1 MRSSNPSSE
10 WRPPDDRPDPLSAE
24 EQLEIE
30 LGEQARIN
38 ADDWSGAV
46 APGKA
51 KNFGQSFGRLIGLL
65 KPHALAFTFASILG
79 AIGVVLTVS
88 APKVLGEATNIIFAG
103 VIGNQ
108 LPPGTTTQQAVDG
121 LRAAGQDDLANVV
134 AACRRDAR

>member
-1 MRSSNPSSE
+1 MTAQT
-10 WRPPDDRPDPLSAE
+10 PLSAE

-65 KPHALAFTFASILG
+65 KPHAFAFAFASILG

-103 VIGNQ
+103 VIGNAAARRARRPSRPSTAFG
-108 LPPGTTTQQAVDG
+108 PPGRTTSRTSSRRPASHPA
-121 LRAAGQDDLANVV
+121 RASTSCA
-134 AACRRDAR
+134 

>member
-1 MRSSNPSSE
+1 MTAQT
-10 WRPPDDRPDPLSAE
+10 PLSAE
-24 EQLEIE
+24 EQIEIE

-65 KPHALAFTFASILG
+65 KPHAFAFILVSILG
-79 AIGVVLTVS
+79 AIGVVLTVW

-103 VIGNQ
+103 VIGQQ
-108 LPPGTTTQQAVDG
+108 LPAGSKTEQAVQG
-121 LRAAGQDDLANVV
+121 LRDAGHDSHPNVV
-134 AACRRDAR
+134 A